1 MPVRHPPAD
10 VRRTLSAIRR
20 RTFAVMA
27 LALAVRHASRV
38 QPSPVSAL
46 GWMFVLLGLV
56 FFVTTPAAPRGK
68 ARLRRVTWGAC
79 LIAFGVYLLSFLL

>member
-1 MPVRHPPAD
+1 
-10 VRRTLSAIRR
+10 
-20 RTFAVMA
+20 
-27 LALAVRHASRV
+27 
-38 QPSPVSAL
+38 
-46 GWMFVLLGLV
+46 MFVLLGLV